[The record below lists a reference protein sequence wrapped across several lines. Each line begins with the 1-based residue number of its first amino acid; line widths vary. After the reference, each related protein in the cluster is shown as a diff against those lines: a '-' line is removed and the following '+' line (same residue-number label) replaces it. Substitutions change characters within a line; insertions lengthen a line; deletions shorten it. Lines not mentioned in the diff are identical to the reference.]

1 MESSE
6 TKGKTYNNLLLFDD
20 IVQLLERVKINRQFL
35 FVIMFKFIVWDNS
48 LFNSK
53 LFKALG
59 GGNLSNFC
67 TLNDSGDLVE
77 APEKDL
83 KMLNPNWVTG
93 FVDAEGSFS
102 MSIFKSKTAAIGWTI
117 EPCFIIT
124 LHNKDIELLNKI
136 QLFFGVGVV
145 STIGSKG
152 ARYRVR
158 SRDGLKTII
167 SHFNKYPLQTTKIH
181 NFVSF
186 CKILDLMN
194 QKYHTN
200 VEGFLN
206 LVSLINKLNN
216 PLSPSLLNNLSSL
229 GELPNVD
236 FELTS
241 KESISLNGKL
251 GGSAL
256 PWWISG
262 FTTGDPGGGRLRSGS
277 FTYFTRNRKKASGEM
292 VKDYTLAYEVSQ
304 RSDSIHVLDLI
315 AKTFECG
322 KVYSETRGVSKYRL
336 VTKDQILSKLVPF
349 FEKYPLEGNKNLQ
362 YKLWIQIV
370 DILQTTGRSEQRNV
384 NVERLIKELSQLN
397 K

>member
-20 IVQLLERVKINRQFL
+20 IVQLLERVKISRQFL
-35 FVIMFKFIVWDNS
+35 FVIMFKFIVFRDNS

-53 LFKALG
+53 LFKSLG
-59 GGNLSNFC
+59 DGNLSNFS
-67 TLNDSGDLVE
+67 TLNDSGD
-77 APEKDL
+77 PEKDL

-93 FVDAEGSFS
+93 FCDAEGSFS
-102 MSIFKSKTAAIGWTI
+102 MSIFKSKTAAIGRTI

-124 LHNKDIELLNKI
+124 LHNKDIELLKKI

-167 SHFNKYPLQTTKIH
+167 SHFNKYPLQTTKI
-181 NFVSF
+181 NSFVSF
-186 CKILDLMN
+186 CNILDLMN

-200 VEGFLN
+200 VEGFLH

-216 PLSPSLLNNLSSL
+216 PLSPSLLNNLSLL

-251 GGSAL
+251 D

-262 FTTGDPGGGRLRSGS
+262 FTTGEGS

-336 VTKDQILSKLVPF
+336 VTKDQILSILVPF

-370 DILQTTGRSEQRNV
+370 DLLQTTGRSEQRNV